1 MRRWRLKPNRL
12 EAFSDGVFAI
22 IITIMVLEFK
32 IPQGHDLNALHQLLP
47 QLLSYI
53 LSFILI
59 ANYWNNH
66 HHMFQIITEVD
77 GRILWA
83 NAHLLFWISLM
94 PIATTWMGENIS
106 YPLPMAVFGILQLAS
121 GLSYLIL
128 SRELI
133 YHHGAESEIAK
144 ALGTSKKELISVA
157 IYFAGVPLAF
167 LDSRLGFTC
176 YFLVAAMWIVPDRRI
191 ERRIINSN
199 TEK

>member
-1 MRRWRLKPNRL
+1 
-12 EAFSDGVFAI
+12 
-22 IITIMVLEFK
+22 MVLEFK
-32 IPQGHDLNALHQLLP
+32 IPQGHNLTALHELLP
-47 QLLSYI
+47 QFLSYI

-66 HHMFQIITEVD
+66 HHMFQIATDVD

-106 YPLPMAVFGILQLAS
+106 YPLPMAVFGILQLAC
-121 GLSYLIL
+121 GVAFLIL

-144 ALGTSKKELISVA
+144 ALGASKKELVSVA
-157 IYFAGVPLAF
+157 IYLVGVPLAF
-167 LDSRLGFTC
+167 LDSRIAFFC
-176 YFLVAAMWIVPDRRI
+176 YFLVATMWIVPDRRI
-191 ERRIINSN
+191 ERRIKTSG
-199 TEK
+199 TEDAKKV